1 MFEKVVGTMPGGGS
15 VTQEEYYGDVFA
27 LLKQGEV
34 YLKKVMEMYPNDNT
48 QDELQSILYTKT
60 RIKTPE
66 SMMEK
71 LKRRGL
77 ETDCRT
83 ALANTHDAIGIRVIC
98 SFVEEVYRSKDGCKK
113 ERILKSW
120 KKKIISLIRRQMV
133 TGVFI

>member
-60 RIKTPE
+60 GKHDGKIKKARIGDRL
-66 SMMEK
+66 SY
-71 LKRRGL
+71 
-77 ETDCRT
+77 C
-83 ALANTHDAIGIRVIC
+83 IGKY
-98 SFVEEVYRSKDGCKK
+98 S
-113 ERILKSW
+113 
-120 KKKIISLIRRQMV
+120 
-133 TGVFI
+133 

>member
-98 SFVEEVYRSKDGCKK
+98 SFVEEVYRI
-113 ERILKSW
+113 ERWLQK
-120 KKKIISLIRRQMV
+120 RE
-133 TGVFI
+133 TNY

>member
-77 ETDCRT
+77 ETDCRGSVQESC
-83 ALANTHDAIGIRVIC
+83 DSWRKCIWKIRFLRC
-98 SFVEEVYRSKDGCKK
+98 AYTSD
-113 ERILKSW
+113 W
-120 KKKIISLIRRQMV
+120 IR
-133 TGVFI
+133 FLC

>member
-66 SMMEK
+66 SIMEK
-71 LKRRGL
+71 LKR
-77 ETDCRT
+77 TD
-83 ALANTHDAIGIRVIC
+83 HSDSYGIMSIC
-98 SFVEEVYRSKDGCKK
+98 QCSTTICLQSAPF
-113 ERILKSW
+113 
-120 KKKIISLIRRQMV
+120 
-133 TGVFI
+133 

>member
-71 LKRRGL
+71 LKGGDWRQIVVL
-77 ETDCRT
+77 
-83 ALANTHDAIGIRVIC
+83 HWQ
-98 SFVEEVYRSKDGCKK
+98 
-113 ERILKSW
+113 IL
-120 KKKIISLIRRQMV
+120 MMP
-133 TGVFI
+133 